1 MTKHYRKLFVII
13 VFLIC
18 LNFLLPRHSA
28 AQESPLFSQEELH
41 QILAPIALYPDAL
54 LAQIMMAS
62 TYPLEIVQA
71 NQWLSANQSLSGDAL
86 DSALQEKGW
95 DPSVKALTQFPSVL
109 SMMGQD
115 VEWTTK
121 LGDAFLAQQKNV
133 ADTVQALRAKAHA
146 EGNLESTTEQ
156 TIVVEK
162 ETIIIQSAQ
171 PEVIYVPYY
180 NPMVVYGSWYYPAY
194 PPVVVGPPPGT
205 GIIAFSLGVAVGAA
219 LDDDWG
225 WHHHHWDWHHG
236 GIDIDID
243 RNVDIDIDIDHNRN
257 RESKRAREDVSGRK
271 SGDKTGWQHNPEHR
285 QGVAYRD
292 KGTSQR
298 FGQSRSQTRKS
309 RSKYRG
315 YSQPTRAGEKQT
327 PSLTKKRPE
336 TGRSQTG
343 SSGAFG
349 GVSRGGSERLAS
361 ERGQYSRSSASRG
374 ASRSGTSGSRRGS
387 SGATRGGGRRR

>member
-1 MTKHYRKLFVII
+1 MKKPHRKLVFIL
-13 VFLIC
+13 VFLIS
-18 LNFLLPRHSA
+18 LAFMAPSESTS
-28 AQESPLFSQEELH
+28 QESPLFSKEELS

-71 NQWLSANQSLSGDAL
+71 NQWLSANQSLSGAAL
-86 DSALQEKGW
+86 DSALQGKGW
-95 DPSVKALTQFPSVL
+95 DPSVKALTQFPTVL

-121 LGDAFLAQQKNV
+121 LGDGFLAQQKDV

-146 EGNLESTTEQ
+146 EGNLESTKEQ

-171 PEVIYVPYY
+171 PEVIYVPSY
-180 NPMVVYGSWYYPAY
+180 NPTVVYGSWYYPAY
-194 PPVVVGPPPGT
+194 PPVVVGPPPGA
-205 GIIAFSLGVAVGAA
+205 GIVAFGLGVAVGAA

-236 GIDIDID
+236 DIDIDID
-243 RNVDIDIDIDHNRN
+243 RSVDIDIDRN
-257 RESKRAREDVSGRK
+257 RSRESTRTRESVSGGE
-271 SGDKTGWQHNPEHR
+271 SGGRTKWQHNTEHR

-298 FGQSRSQTRKS
+298 FGQSRSKTRES
-309 RSKYRG
+309 RSDYRG
-315 YSQPTRAGEKQT
+315 YSQRDRAGEKQT
-327 PSLTKKRPE
+327 PSRTRERPE
-336 TGRSQTG
+336 TGLSQTR
-343 SSGAFG
+343 SSGAFS
-349 GVSRGGSERLAS
+349 GVSRGSSERLAS
-361 ERGQYSRSSASRG
+361 ERGQYSRSSGSRG
-374 ASRSGTSGSRRGS
+374 SSRSSTSGSRGRSSGS
-387 SGATRGGGRRR
+387 SRGGGRRR